1 MQQQLTN
8 KSIFLQF
15 IIVLLVFSM
24 SNIVLAKDI
33 EITCND
39 PDQCRDKFVAIS
51 EWIKSNSLLPIV
63 VSSNNFENGLLVTEK
78 SNSAGYV
85 ILNGRQETRNLA
97 TDFVVEIINDS
108 SISIKTGCESFF
120 GCTPSITKD
129 VINKYIDD
137 REQFILQKRP
147 ALNAAILEDSVRFNQ
162 QRVAEESSR
171 LAKES
176 SRLAKLEIIR
186 KKEIERQKLAPE
198 IQRMTSEF
206 RSKVKLGDESHCGMI
221 VDLRAPLVKVQ
232 TIVGERWF
240 RVEQIYP
247 VGGAPCTFLNNTY
260 QDIGNQYGFD

>member
-1 MQQQLTN
+1 MPMQQQLTN

-15 IIVLLVFSM
+15 IRVLLVFSM
-24 SNIVLAKDI
+24 SSIVLAKDM
-33 EITCND
+33 EIKCND

-51 EWIKSNSLLPIV
+51 EWIRSNSLLPIV

-97 TDFVVEIINDS
+97 TDFVVEIVNDS
-108 SISIKTGCESFF
+108 SISIKTGCASFF

-129 VINKYIDD
+129 VISKYVDD
-137 REQFILQKRP
+137 REQIILQKRQ
-147 ALNAAILEDSVRFNQ
+147 ALNAAILEDSVRFSQ
-162 QRVAEESSR
+162 QRVAD
-171 LAKES
+171 ES

-186 KKEIERQKLAPE
+186 KNEIERQRIAPE
-198 IQRMTSEF
+198 IRKITTEF

-221 VDLRAPLVKVQ
+221 IDLRQPLIKVQ
-232 TIVGERWF
+232 TKVGEKWF
-240 RVEQIYP
+240 RLEQIYP